1 MADKTRKE
9 YEIHIGGLKE
19 SVDGTKTLNDALGEQ
34 KKQFSSTTEAMEHY
48 YKVTGEAAKKQE
60 EFARLEEQAAKKA
73 IKNQYDLD
81 AARKTV
87 NDNLQKYMDG
97 ATMSY
102 NEQQQLLTALG
113 KVIKNTTGDTSQ
125 LVEQYKKLND
135 QLKATDE
142 TMGNHQRNVGDYR
155 GALKEASS
163 ELKNLKGEMMGLE
176 QGSDEF
182 NKLAKEA
189 GALQDKIGDINAAIK
204 RQASDTKHLDDV
216 INLAQSATAAF
227 ELYKGAMSA
236 FGFETE
242 EAEKAMQK
250 LVGAMSIIQSLQTL
264 SETLQST
271 TATGQLFHKML
282 QMVGLEA
289 KTVAVAEDTAAAS
302 TTAMAAAENT
312 ATVAT
317 KGLNVGL
324 KALRI
329 ALASIGIG
337 LVIMLVAALVEHWEE
352 LVGWFQKTFPALSK
366 LSGWFNKVRG
376 TISGLVDAVWA
387 AIKSFGSLGDMIKA
401 IFSGEW
407 GKVVDIAK
415 QNIANITNAFQTGY
429 ADKMAEIEEE
439 VTAKNA
445 AESNK
450 RTKQEL
456 EELKIQERNNKTY
469 SKKYIDLQKK
479 DFAERKKMAKGNQE
493 ELNKI
498 KLEEMKFYADVEDK
512 KTAAA
517 KAGASERAKAAKE
530 AAKEAAEA
538 AKAEAEQEKKLLNA
552 RRAFRDEYINNEI
565 LELKQYERT
574 RSLRLEGYDS
584 GPLEK
589 YNEELEKLNEILHK
603 IDIKEAKLQLAQIGD
618 YLQDNITM
626 VEKTSAEWQKYIV
639 EVKSAKDIDL
649 KFTEEQKK
657 ALISQGKTVKEIAS
671 LEKEELN
678 KILTEWQKIEGI
690 RLKSQDESNAK
701 IIDNDKKALSV
712 MKNEI
717 SDYADDFERKYK
729 RLLEVVKDSPLE
741 NVERNSFWGTVQTGK
756 TLENL
761 EILKTNWVKAEV
773 ALSDVVRKM
782 EQRWDEYL
790 QMIVDIYGK
799 DSSAYKKALKER
811 YDAFVNYNNKMTE
824 VKDRSQTQTSTEI
837 DYTGD
842 NQPSGSTKSKRTLWD
857 KDSDFLKNM
866 SNLFDSLDEMVL
878 APAMD
883 TFAMFMDFAIE
894 ETQQRLEEVEKM
906 HDDALDKIE
915 ESADKIQELNDKL
928 KDSSNTNI
936 EVTKQQLADEQI
948 LYAQRLAEERKLAD
962 EEKNLK
968 NKAAQQEAN
977 ARKMELRYQM
987 VMSVANTAQGV
998 SKTLAEWPYPLSA
1011 IFAALQ
1017 GALGAVQT
1025 ALIAKQIGTI
1035 KPVKYSEGGILQG
1048 KSHAQGGI
1056 KVGNTGIEVEGGEAI
1071 ISKRATSKY
1080 WPILDAINASENG
1093 GKHTIANSKKQIMK
1107 YADGGT
1113 LNFGAVDEKLRSNI
1127 STNRIIDAISDIN
1140 FQPVV
1145 AVKDI
1150 WKVEDRLVKVRS
1162 LAGK

>member
-1 MADKTRKE
+1 MADKIRKE

-34 KKQFSSTTEAMEHY
+34 KKQYKSTSDAMQHY
-48 YKVTGEAAKKQE
+48 YDVQDKVNKNNQESAKTNKEAT
-60 EFARLEEQAAKKA
+60 
-73 IKNQYDLD
+73 N
-81 AARKTV
+81 
-87 NDNLQKYMDG
+87 
-97 ATMSY
+97 
-102 NEQQQLLTALG
+102 
-113 KVIKNTTGDTSQ
+113 
-125 LVEQYKKLND
+125 
-135 QLKATDE
+135 
-142 TMGNHQRNVGDYR
+142 
-155 GALKEASS
+155 ALKEMNKEIKSIQ
-163 ELKNLKGEMMGLE
+163 GEMVGLE
-176 QGSDEF
+176 QGSKQWKE
-182 NKLAKEA
+182 LAQQA
-189 GALQDKIGDINAAIK
+189 GALKDKVDDARSAIK
-204 RQASDTKHLDDV
+204 RYASDAKVLDDV
-216 INLAQSATAAF
+216 INIAKSATSAF
-227 ELYKGAMSA
+227 QLYKGAMSL
-236 FGFETE
+236 FGVETE

-264 SETLQST
+264 QNTLKGC
-271 TATGQLFHKML
+271 TATADLFNVAMKVTGGQL
-282 QMVGLEA
+282 
-289 KTVAVAEDTAAAS
+289 VANQLAS
-302 TTAMAAAENT
+302 IK
-312 ATVAT
+312 ATVAQE
-317 KGLNVGL
+317 GLSKAQKVGAVAAKTFGLAL
-324 KALRI
+324 KAIPLM
-329 ALASIGIG
+329 LVIG
-337 LVIMLVAALVEHWEE
+337 LITELVLHWEDFC
-352 LVGWFQKTFPALSK
+352 GWLDKTFPALK
-366 LSGWFNKVRG
+366 KVG
-376 TISGLVDAVWA
+376 GAMNALKGVIVGVGKAVLHWLVNPWETFAKVIKKIMEGDFKGAISEAVN
-387 AIKSFGSLGDMIKA
+387 G
-401 IFSGEW
+401 
-407 GKVVDIAK
+407 
-415 QNIANITNAFQTGY
+415 
-429 ADKMAEIEEE
+429 
-439 VTAKNA
+439 AKNQFTGMGDA
-445 AESNK
+445 FKEGFQNQVEKGLEDITKKQAEESNK
-450 RTKQEL
+450 QTKQQL

-498 KLEEMKFYADVEDK
+498 KLEEMKFYADIEDK

-538 AKAEAEQEKKLLNA
+538 AKAEAEQEKRLLTA
-552 RRAFRDEYINNEI
+552 QRALRDEIINNEI
-565 LELKQYERT
+565 LKLKERE
-574 RSLRLEGYDS
+574 RFQNLRLEGFDS

-589 YNEELEKLNEILHK
+589 YIEELGKLNDLLYK
-603 IDIKEAKLQLAQIGD
+603 IYDKERAIQLSQIGD
-618 YLQDNITM
+618 YLQDNITI
-626 VEKTSAEWQKYIV
+626 VKKSSIEWQEYIASI
-639 EVKSAKDIDL
+639 KSASGITFQ
-649 KFTEEQKK
+649 FTEEQKK

-678 KILTEWQKIEGI
+678 KIITEWQKVEGL
-690 RLKSQDESNAK
+690 RWKSADNINAR
-701 IIDNDKKALSV
+701 IIDNEKKSLSV
-712 MKNEI
+712 MKNEM
-717 SDYADDFERKYK
+717 SDYADDFERRYK
-729 RLLEVVKDSPLE
+729 LLIEKVNAIGKE
-741 NVERNSFWGTVQTGK
+741 QVERNNIWGTIQTGK
-756 TLENL
+756 TLANL
-761 EILKTNWVKAEV
+761 EILKTQWEEAYVD
-773 ALSDVVRKM
+773 LSAIIKK
-782 EQRWDEYL
+782 EEERWEAYL
-790 QMIVDIYGK
+790 NSVESLYGL
-799 DSSAYKKALKER
+799 DSSAFKKAQKEKE
-811 YDAFVNYNNKMTE
+811 DALDSLNKKLNE
-824 VKDRSQTQTSTEI
+824 VWKRSETPTSTEI

-842 NQPSGSTKSKRTLWD
+842 NQASASTKPNRTLWD

-906 HDDALDKIE
+906 HDDALDKVE

-962 EEKNLK
+962 EEKSLR

-1035 KPVKYSEGGILQG
+1035 KPVKYAEGGLLEG
-1048 KSHAQGGI
+1048 PSHKQGGI
-1056 KVGNTGIEVEGGEAI
+1056 RIPNTNIEVEGKEFVVN
-1071 ISKRATSKY
+1071 KRSTKKY
-1080 WPILDAINASENG
+1080 LPLLEAINAEGRKSMTADKKIRRFANG
-1093 GKHTIANSKKQIMK
+1093 GQVNFERV
-1107 YADGGT
+1107 DET
-1113 LNFGAVDEKLRSNI
+1113 LNERNN
-1127 STNRIIDAISDIN
+1127 TNRLLNAIDKID